1 MKKNLKEEYRRQR
14 EKKLSE
20 GKIWPAM
27 IILIASRNPDAVL
40 LPDMAVPL
48 GFDSDCHVH
57 RYRSLVTSDQW
68 PVRPVL
74 DPQGWDHDI
83 GFDGISVET
92 AAEINR
98 TVFASV
104 TGQMSKE
111 KQDFSIQ
118 SECGSLL
125 RSWGTTYSVGL
136 DVQTAGKDLIYIL
149 HGDTKLRNLWHN
161 VASCGVLWTSLGNRH
176 YIGAK
181 AEDSVSVGKR
191 LKFVVNAAKMAG
203 LEQVAYGGSFEAI
216 LRDRDYPVRND
227 NVSLIM
233 TALSFN
239 KETVLGGIL
248 QSEFQISRNLRMS
261 VNANLNSRKMG
272 QICIKTSSSEHLQIA
287 LIAAFTIFKGLTR
300 RKTVDRLSQ
309 EASESR

>member
-1 MKKNLKEEYRRQR
+1 MKVDNEINESLLSDMGDGDEYDQLPPICILTKSQFERLTKSQKKEYLDELDYRETLYMKKNLKEEYRRQR

-20 GKIWPAM
+20 GEN
-27 IILIASRNPDAVL
+27 LASDDNS
-40 LPDMAVPL
+40 
-48 GFDSDCHVH
+48 DSQQESR
-57 RYRSLVTSDQW
+57 RY
-68 PVRPVL
+68 P
-74 DPQGWDHDI
+74 G
-83 GFDGISVET
+83 
-92 AAEINR
+92 
-98 TVFASV
+98 
-104 TGQMSKE
+104 
-111 KQDFSIQ
+111 
-118 SECGSLL
+118 
-125 RSWGTTYSVGL
+125 GTTYSVGL

-272 QICIKTSSSEHLQIA
+272 QICIKASSSEHLQIA

-300 RKTVDRLSQ
+300 RKTVDWLSQ